1 MKNDLLDI
9 YTDYLICSFGQITAT
24 GLSKLLDGAVSHDKI
39 TRLLSTNIFTSK
51 NLWQYIKPTVRQ
63 IQSEEGVL
71 IIDDSVEEKAYT
83 DESEL
88 ICWHYDHCANRS
100 IKGINL
106 LSCIYHSQGV
116 SMPVGYQLILKTA
129 WEMDKK
135 KGKMKRVCPTSKHQ
149 YFRELVG
156 TSISNGI
163 PFRYVLA
170 DIWFACAENM
180 TFIKTEKNK
189 DFVFPL
195 KDNRLVALSEEDKK
209 QGIYVPISSLELEE
223 NQTLQV
229 WLEGVDFPL
238 LLCKKVFRNK
248 DGSEGVLYLV
258 TSDLDLT
265 ASQIQAIYQKRWKV
279 EEYHKSLK
287 SNASFSKSPSHTI
300 RTQSNHLYASLC
312 AYVKLERMKMQTKMN
327 HFAMKTKI
335 YQSALASAYK
345 ELLTLKDMSL
355 PV

>member
-1 MKNDLLDI
+1 MKNDLFDI
-9 YTDYLICSFGQITAT
+9 YTDYLICSFEQVTAT
-24 GLSKLLDGAVSHDKI
+24 GLSQLLDGAVSHDKI
-39 TRLLSTNIFTSK
+39 TRLLSNNLFTSK
-51 NLWQYIKPTVRQ
+51 ELWLYVKPTVRQ

-100 IKGINL
+100 LKGINL
-106 LSCIYHSQGV
+106 LSCVYHCKGI
-116 SMPVGYQLILKTA
+116 SMPVGYQLIKKTEWA
-129 WEMDKK
+129 MDKK
-135 KGKMKRVCPTSKHQ
+135 KGKLKRVCPTSKHE

-156 TSISNGI
+156 TAVSNDI

-170 DIWFACAENM
+170 DTWFACVENM
-180 TFIKTEKNK
+180 IYIKKKMGK

-195 KDNRLVALSEEDKK
+195 KENRLVALSEENKK
-209 QGIYVPISSLELEE
+209 QGIYVPLSSLELEE
-223 NQTLQV
+223 NQTLQI

-238 LLCKKVFRNK
+238 LLCKQVFKNK

-300 RTQSNHLYASLC
+300 RTQSNHIFASLC
-312 AYVKLERMKMQTKMN
+312 AYVKLERMRIHTKMN
-327 HFAMKTKI
+327 HFAMKTRI
-335 YQSALASAYK
+335 YQSALASAYQQ
-345 ELLTLKDMSL
+345 LLIFKGMSL
-355 PV
+355 TA